1 MFKNSNKPIGQS
13 EAINIGQ
20 PLNIKKKYD
29 DFDLKPKDN
38 WSAKKTAPKP
48 NPRLKA
54 KTDLINEYY
63 QNELI
68 NATQYNQFKEHL
80 HNNTKTHLKKML
92 VEIHRNKKSFKEAHK
107 IAFDIGERNKKNII
121 RINKK

>member
-13 EAINIGQ
+13 EAVNIGQ

-63 QNELI
+63 QNEL
-68 NATQYNQFKEHL
+68 
-80 HNNTKTHLKKML
+80 
-92 VEIHRNKKSFKEAHK
+92 
-107 IAFDIGERNKKNII
+107 KNIYTTT
-121 RINKK
+121 RKHT

>member
-13 EAINIGQ
+13 EAVNIGQ

-54 KTDLINEYY
+54 KMDLINEYY

-80 HNNTKTHLKKML
+80 HHHSKAHLKKML
-92 VEIHRNKKSFKEAHK
+92 VEIHRNKKSFKQAHK
-107 IAFDIGERNKKNII
+107 LAKEADERYKKNLLRNKK
-121 RINKK
+121 K